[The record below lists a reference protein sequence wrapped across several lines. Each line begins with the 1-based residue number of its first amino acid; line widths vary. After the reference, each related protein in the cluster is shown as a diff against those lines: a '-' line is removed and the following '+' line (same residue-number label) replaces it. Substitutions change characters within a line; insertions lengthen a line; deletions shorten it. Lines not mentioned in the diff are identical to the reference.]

1 MSARLALVAVLLAA
15 GGAAAQY
22 TVPVSDPK
30 CVAACD
36 EHGNCNLP
44 CDAPA
49 TSGSSGTSQRSP
61 EDVAARA
68 AAEAEARRRAE
79 EAARQALQEAE
90 AVDRAIHE
98 RDLDGAA
105 LRDAAARFERYQRRS
120 VQREAEPARLRD
132 EMSPLPVVVPAA
144 QQPAPAT
151 STAELV
157 KRLNEE
163 ARARQRGL
171 QVKPPPP
178 LPPPPPSA
186 PTAGAPAF
194 AAPPLVPPSALTAFV
209 EAAEFRDLRDVA
221 GELAKKQF
229 WYWPEKL
236 VPGLKTLRSV
246 LGEWKSTFTALR
258 DWNQRTLEGTFG
270 QAHDVAF
277 TLGSGTTRATVTND
291 DNDAL
296 LQRQGGDLN
305 DTTAKLLSDKLRGS
319 FLGKAVQ
326 QGNEW
331 LAGGDAP

>member
-1 MSARLALVAVLLAA
+1 MSARAAAVAVLLAA

-22 TVPVSDPK
+22 NVPVSNPK

-44 CDAPA
+44 CDTPD
-49 TSGSSGTSQRSP
+49 TSSSSSSSQRSP
-61 EDVAARA
+61 EDAAARA

-79 EAARQALQEAE
+79 EAARQAQQEAE
-90 AVDRAIHE
+90 AIDEAIRA

-105 LRDAAARFERYQRRS
+105 LRDAAARFEHYQRGF
-120 VQREAEPARLRD
+120 VQREAGATRLRD
-132 EMSPLPVVVPAA
+132 EMAPLPVVAP
-144 QQPAPAT
+144 PAPAGPRP
-151 STAELV
+151 SLADLV

-163 ARARQRGL
+163 ERARQRGL

-178 LPPPPPSA
+178 LPPPSSSA
-186 PTAGAPAF
+186 PMSVEKSF

-209 EAAEFRDLRDVA
+209 EAAELRDDVRDVA

-246 LGEWKSTFTALR
+246 LGTWKSTFTALNG
-258 DWNQRTLEGTFG
+258 WNQRTLEGTFS
-270 QAHDVAF
+270 QAHEVAF
-277 TLGSGTTRATVTND
+277 SLGSGATSATVTNE

-296 LQRQGGDLN
+296 LRRQAGDVN
-305 DTTAKLLSDKLRGS
+305 ETTAKLLSDKLRGS

-326 QGNEW
+326 QANEW
-331 LAGGDAP
+331 LAGGDTP

>member
-1 MSARLALVAVLLAA
+1 MSARAAAVAVLLAA

-22 TVPVSDPK
+22 NVPVSNPK

-44 CDAPA
+44 CDTPD
-49 TSGSSGTSQRSP
+49 TSSSSSSSQRSP
-61 EDVAARA
+61 EDAAARA

-79 EAARQALQEAE
+79 EAARQAQQEAE
-90 AVDRAIHE
+90 AVERATHE

-105 LRDAAARFERYQRRS
+105 LREAAARFERYQRRA
-120 VQREAEPARLRD
+120 VQRETGAARLRD
-132 EMSPLPVVVPAA
+132 EMSPLPAAVPAA
-144 QQPAPAT
+144 QPRPAT

-171 QVKPPPP
+171 AVKPPPP
-178 LPPPPPSA
+178 LPPPSSPA
-186 PTAGAPAF
+186 PTSAAQAF
-194 AAPPLVPPSALTAFV
+194 AAPPRVPPSALASFV
-209 EAAEFRDLRDVA
+209 EAAELRDLRDVA
-221 GELAKKQF
+221 GELARKQF

-246 LGEWKSTFTALR
+246 LGTWKSTFTALR
-258 DWNQRTLEGTFG
+258 DLNQRTLEGAFG
-270 QAHDVAF
+270 QAHEVAF
-277 TLGSGTTRATVTND
+277 SLGSGATRATVTDD
-291 DNDAL
+291 DNTAL
-296 LQRQGGDLN
+296 LRRQAGDVN
-305 DTTAKLLSDKLRGS
+305 ETTAKLLSDKLRGS

-331 LAGGDAP
+331 LAGEDAP